1 MENYIQTVYE
11 RTHLKEGPLCIERF
25 LTHLYLHTS
34 ASTKE
39 LSQKLL
45 IPVPVATAIKKELQS
60 CGLAAQYGGIVLTPQ
75 GVKYLE
81 ESLGYAGV
89 DKQLL
94 CRLLTDADFAEDTA
108 LALAEKYTDLYEN
121 RPTVDVTIDQAKG
134 TPETAFRRAVLCLKR
149 EFLIGKK
156 ILCVGDDDLVSIA
169 LALLLKH
176 LGCAGAGSEI
186 CVFDVDE
193 RFLSYIES
201 LAAAHRLPIR
211 CVKIDL
217 KDPLPL
223 PYANYF
229 DTFFTD
235 PPYTTGGIALFLSRG
250 ISALKKTSGAEIFF
264 SFGNKPI
271 ADTLAMQKMFS
282 DMGLIVAEMLR
293 DFNEYEGASLYGG
306 VSQMLILQ
314 TTDDTAP
321 LIESQY
327 EDDLYTYDFRNAQ
340 HTYICR
346 VCKKAILLEKGQT
359 IEALKAAGCPDCGGK
374 IFDQKGNAPKEIRVN
389 PKKSLGTHILV
400 DFFDCDSAL
409 LNDVDFIRKA
419 MYEAAEVAKASI
431 VADNFHHFSPYGVS
445 GAIIIQESHFT
456 IHTWPEHGYAAVD
469 LFTCGDNLDLKNAML
484 TLKERFASGRLEFNN
499 ILRGEIKKGKVKP
512 KTE

>member
-1 MENYIQTVYE
+1 MENYISAVYE

-25 LTHLYLHTS
+25 LTHLYLYGS
-34 ASTKE
+34 ASTKD
-39 LSQKLL
+39 LAQKLL
-45 IPVPVATAIKKELQS
+45 IPVPVATAIKKELMA
-60 CGLAAQYGGIVLTPQ
+60 CGLVVQCGGIVLSPLGQ
-75 GVKYLE
+75 KYLE
-81 ESLGYAGV
+81 DTLGYKGV
-89 DKQLL
+89 SKDQLA
-94 CRLLTDADFAEDTA
+94 RLLEDDDFAEETA
-108 LALAEKYTDLYEN
+108 CALAEKHADLYEN

-134 TPETAFRRAVLCLKR
+134 TPETAFRRAILCLRR

-176 LGCAGAGSEI
+176 IGSTGAGSEI

-201 LAAAHRLPIR
+201 TADTMQLPIT
-211 CVKIDL
+211 CVKVDL
-217 KDPLPL
+217 KDPLPIR
-223 PYANYF
+223 YANYF
-229 DTFFTD
+229 DVFFTD
-235 PPYTTGGIALFLSRG
+235 PPYTPGGISLFLSRG
-250 ISALKKTSGAEIFF
+250 ISAIKKTVGSDIYF

-321 LIESQY
+321 LIEDAY

-346 VCKKAILLEKGQT
+346 ACRQAILLEKGQT
-359 IEALKAAGCPDCGGK
+359 IEALKEAGCPSCGGK
-374 IFDQKGNAPKEIRVN
+374 IFDQKGHAHKDIRIDT
-389 PKKSLGTHILV
+389 KKSLGTHILV
-400 DFFDCDSAL
+400 DFFDCDCAL
-409 LNDVDFIRKA
+409 LNDVDFIRRA

-484 TLKERFASGRLEFNN
+484 TLKDRFGSRRLEFNN
-499 ILRGEIKKGKVKP
+499 ILRGEIKKGKVTP
-512 KTE
+512 KT